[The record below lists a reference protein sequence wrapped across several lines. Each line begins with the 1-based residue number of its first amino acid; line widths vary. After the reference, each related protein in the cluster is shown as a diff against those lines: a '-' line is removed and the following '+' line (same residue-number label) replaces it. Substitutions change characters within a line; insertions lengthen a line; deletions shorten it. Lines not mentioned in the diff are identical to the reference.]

1 MEAGAATCGGLTARG
16 SRCRRRP
23 LSGREHCAAHGP
35 RVQARPEPAP
45 APETP
50 DPRRLEQL
58 RRRVMRDVEHL
69 LLTLLR
75 RLQASGFFAS
85 VNLGDAV
92 AAIRSGLQEILPRLG
107 LDALET
113 ARNCLSSDWLDLE
126 TWKGI
131 LYVLRSALEARLEQ
145 ARETSPL
152 ELPTDDFGLDPAYYE
167 AVRPV
172 VSFIYKHWFRVEA
185 TGIENVPGEGPAML
199 VANHSGVLPWDALML
214 SNAIWDQHPQ
224 PRPARL
230 LFLKW
235 FATVPFLAPFLAK
248 TGHVLAC
255 PENGRRLLAQRQL
268 VGVFPEGV
276 KGIGKLYK
284 DRYQLARFGRG
295 GAIRL
300 AMEARSPIIPVAI
313 VGAEETY
320 PALFKLD
327 FIAKLLGLPYLPITP
342 TFPWFGLL
350 GFLPLPTKWHIHF
363 CKPIRF
369 NDKAPAKVNDYL
381 VVSMLTD
388 RVRSIVQE
396 AINELLRRRRSVF

>member
-1 MEAGAATCGGLTARG
+1 MERAAANCSGTTAKG
-16 SRCRRRP
+16 NPCRLRP
-23 LSGREHCAAHGP
+23 LPGQDCCGFHAPLDRAHP
-35 RVQARPEPAP
+35 DVPPAS
-45 APETP
+45 ETP

-69 LLTLLR
+69 LLTLMR

-85 VNLGDAV
+85 VNLGDVV
-92 AAIRSGLQEILPRLG
+92 AATRSSLQEILPRLG

-113 ARNCLSSDWLDLE
+113 ARNLLSSDWLDLD
-126 TWKGI
+126 TWKGL
-131 LYVLRSALEARLEQ
+131 LYVLKSALEARLDQ
-145 ARETSPL
+145 ARETRPL

-185 TGIENVPGEGPAML
+185 TGIENVPGDGPAML

-214 SNAIWDQHPQ
+214 SNAIWEHHPQ

-248 TGHVLAC
+248 TGQVLAC

-276 KGIGKLYK
+276 RGIGKLYK

-327 FIAKLLGLPYLPITP
+327 FVAKLLGLPYLPITP
-342 TFPWFGLL
+342 TFPLLGAL

-388 RVRSIVQE
+388 RVRGIVQE